1 MLQPQSHGGAL
12 LSCSPRLPVWA
23 VIRGL
28 DYAIVE
34 YYVATIAVPLAR
46 KHAIFDH
53 QLSDA
58 RTTYPVLPG
67 KISRAV

>member
-1 MLQPQSHGGAL
+1 MLQPQSHGGVL

-23 VIRGL
+23 LIRGL
-28 DYAIVE
+28 DYAIVDN
-34 YYVATIAVPLAR
+34 YVATIAVPLAR
-46 KHAIFDH
+46 KHAIFDY